1 VCVPKAGGTVRVRT
15 VALYLAPLK
24 ETGGLFQYARTVAHA
39 LVSTLPE
46 GTRLVAFSPPGTE
59 WEAVCASLG
68 IPWMEIGPPSFV
80 PRAVGKLLRTLTG
93 GRAPRTLMSRL
104 APLGRALHVAGADV
118 CFYFE
123 YEHYAYELD
132 TPSLVAIHDLMY
144 RYESQ
149 FEENRAHDSAETL
162 FSRLRRGA
170 TGILVDSKVGEEQI
184 VESFGENGGRVHIL
198 PFIPPEHIYDPSLL
212 PADPSLED
220 ILGSIP
226 ERYLFYPA
234 QFWEHK
240 NHIGLV
246 DAVMRAA
253 ETCPDI
259 HLVLVGSPKNYY
271 EAVMRHIDDV
281 GARPRVSV
289 LGFVS
294 DAAKV
299 ALYRRARAMVLP
311 TFYAPTSIPPLEA
324 IELGCAVAIS
334 RARANEEQ
342 LGDTAAYFDP
352 RSVEDMANC
361 LARIWSDDAYH
372 AELVRRG
379 HERAAAWGPKQ
390 FAARLWEIVDGTV
403 GGPAA

>member
-1 VCVPKAGGTVRVRT
+1 MPSAEGPARVRT

-39 LVSTLPE
+39 LATTLPE
-46 GTRLVAFSPPGTE
+46 GSRLVAFSPPGTE

-68 IPWMEIGPPSFV
+68 IPWTEIGPPSLL
-80 PRAVGKLLRTLTG
+80 PRALGKVLRTLSG
-93 GRAPRTLMSRL
+93 GRVPRSVMSRL
-104 APLGRALHVAGADV
+104 APLGRALTDAGADV
-118 CFYFE
+118 CFYME
-123 YEHYAYELD
+123 YEHYGYELA

-149 FEENRAHDSAETL
+149 FAENRAYTDAERL

-170 TGILVDSKVGEEQI
+170 TGLLVDSRVGEEQLI
-184 VESFGENGGRVHIL
+184 ESFGPEGGRIHIL

-212 PADPSLED
+212 APDPNLET
-220 ILGSIP
+220 LLASVP
-226 ERYLFYPA
+226 ERFIFYPA

-259 HLVLVGSPKNYY
+259 HLVLVGSPKNHY
-271 EAVMRHIDDV
+271 EAVMRHIDGS
-281 GARPRVSV
+281 GARSRVSV

-294 DAAKV
+294 DAVKV
-299 ALYRRARAMVLP
+299 ALYRRARVLVLP
-311 TFYAPTSIPPLEA
+311 TFYGPTSIPQLEA
-324 IELGCAVAIS
+324 MELGCAVAVS
-334 RARANEEQ
+334 RSQAHEEQ
-342 LGDTAAYFDP
+342 LGDAAAYFDP
-352 RSVEDMANC
+352 RSVEDMASC
-361 LARIWSDDAYH
+361 LAHVWSDDAYH

-379 HERAAAWGPKQ
+379 SERAAAWGPAQ
-390 FAARLWEIVDGTV
+390 FAARLWEIVDETAGRSTR
-403 GGPAA
+403 